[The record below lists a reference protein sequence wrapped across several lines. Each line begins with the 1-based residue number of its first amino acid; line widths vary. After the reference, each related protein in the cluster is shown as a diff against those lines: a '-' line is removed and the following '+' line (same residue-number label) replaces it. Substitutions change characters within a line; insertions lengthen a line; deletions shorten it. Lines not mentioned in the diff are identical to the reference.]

1 MKIIANEQLANLSE
15 TVKKGD
21 ILTVS
26 DNTLIDQNG
35 EVVLFEAYREY
46 EGSYEVSRCH
56 HYGHCYCG
64 GEEVDICGTEVL
76 LVSLALY
83 EDSKEIS
90 HVEVEEISEIGLECG
105 SETLA
110 EFEVD
115 YTEVTD
121 YEDIDLVELKNA
133 LKFCTVINDTK
144 VA

>member
-1 MKIIANEQLANLSE
+1 ML
-15 TVKKGD
+15 
-21 ILTVS
+21 
-26 DNTLIDQNG
+26 
-35 EVVLFEAYREY
+35 
-46 EGSYEVSRCH
+46 
-56 HYGHCYCG
+56 
-64 GEEVDICGTEVL
+64 
-76 LVSLALY
+76 
-83 EDSKEIS
+83 
-90 HVEVEEISEIGLECG
+90 EVEEISEIGLECG